1 MMEHLPIM
9 HSPRRADGLDGI
21 IKMRARKQS
30 LLDDGVDHSNTADSV
45 DLASLL
51 EQLDIVNSKLGD
63 ERLQAIT
70 IQYVQRAQ
78 GSMSSLILGIS

>member
-1 MMEHLPIM
+1 M
-9 HSPRRADGLDGI
+9 HSPQRVDGHDGI

-30 LLDDGVDHSNTADSV
+30 LLDDSVDHPNTADSV

-70 IQYVQRAQ
+70 VQYVQRAQ
-78 GSMSSLILGIS
+78 GSMPSLILGIS